1 MEREPLKKN
10 NELLNVARILRRN
23 MTRQEKHLWYDFLRY
38 YPVKIYKQRIIDNFI
53 ADFYCHSARLVI
65 ELDGSQ
71 HYTSQGKAHDAA
83 RTEILERY
91 GIYVLRFSNRDVDKN
106 FEGVCRMIDRVI
118 NERIEEFKTPSH
130 PLSRELSQ
138 RESLKTRAT
147 LGVWALPEARVASNA
162 VIQRR
167 NWR

>member
-71 HYTSQGKAHDAA
+71 HYTSHGKAHDAA

-118 NERIEEFKTPSH
+118 NERIED
-130 PLSRELSQ
+130 LS
-138 RESLKTRAT
+138 
-147 LGVWALPEARVASNA
+147 
-162 VIQRR
+162 
-167 NWR
+167 